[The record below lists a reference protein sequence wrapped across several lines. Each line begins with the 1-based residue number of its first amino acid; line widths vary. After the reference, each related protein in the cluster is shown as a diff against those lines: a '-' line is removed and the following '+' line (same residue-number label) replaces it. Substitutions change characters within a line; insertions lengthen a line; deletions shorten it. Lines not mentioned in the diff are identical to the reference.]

1 MERIKLRRHRLDEIA
16 KQGKMIDL
24 HLFDYYFKYSSLSN
38 MYKELNKTETET
50 NKVKVDFIG
59 DDMTNLKK
67 RHWKCV

>member
-1 MERIKLRRHRLDEIA
+1 
-16 KQGKMIDL
+16 MIDL
-24 HLFDYYFKYSSLSN
+24 HLFDYYFKYSSLCN

-67 RHWKCV
+67 KH

>member
-1 MERIKLRRHRLDEIA
+1 
-16 KQGKMIDL
+16 MIDL

-50 NKVKVDFIG
+50 IKLKVDFIG

>member
-1 MERIKLRRHRLDEIA
+1 
-16 KQGKMIDL
+16 MIDL

-38 MYKELNKTETET
+38 MYKELNKTETEA